1 MPLKSLVKV
10 SHLSNLSDARYC
22 AGMGVEM
29 LGFCAVP
36 TTRHYLTPQVYQD
49 IRGWVAG
56 PRIVAELYGV
66 ESAATIE
73 SVLREYAPDY
83 LELSYAEYERF
94 EDFLTLPCIVHVDD
108 LSEIKQ
114 GDKKPGIAYV
124 VVNDDESCAAV
135 SLSLYPVLVKVA
147 SLEKLNALSAA
158 GCFDGFVLSGP
169 EDNRPGYTN
178 YDELGEIL
186 EALEEDT

>member
-29 LGFCAVP
+29 LGFCVIP
-36 TTRHYLTPQVYQD
+36 GTPHYLTPQVFQD

-56 PRIVAELYGV
+56 PRIVAEIYGL
-66 ESAATIE
+66 E
-73 SVLREYAPDY
+73 SVVEIDSLVREYAPDY
-83 LELSYAEYERF
+83 LELSHTEFERF
-94 EDFLTLPCIVHVDD
+94 EDFLTLPCIVHVGD
-108 LSEIKQ
+108 LSEINP
-114 GDKKPGIAYV
+114 GNKKPGIAYV
-124 VVNDDESCAAV
+124 IVDDDASCADV
-135 SLSLYPVLVKVA
+135 SSSHYPVLVKVA

-158 GCFDGFVLSGP
+158 GCFKGFVLSGP

-186 EALEEDT
+186 EALDEDT

>member
-22 AGMGVEM
+22 AGMGAEM
-29 LGFCAVP
+29 LGFCVVP
-36 TTRHYLTPQVYQD
+36 GAHHYLTPQVFQD

-56 PRIVAELYGV
+56 PRIVAEIYGL
-66 ESAATIE
+66 E
-73 SVLREYAPDY
+73 SVAVIGSVIREYAPDY

-94 EDFLTLPCIVHVDD
+94 EDFLTLPCIVHLAD
-108 LSEIKQ
+108 LSALQQRE
-114 GDKKPGIAYV
+114 KKPAIAYV
-124 VVNDDESCAAV
+124 VVDDATCADV
-135 SLSLYPVLVKVA
+135 SLSHYPVLVKIG
-147 SLEKLNALSAA
+147 SLEELKAHSAE
-158 GCFDGFVLSGP
+158 GCFNGFVLSGP

-186 EALEEDT
+186 EALEEDA